1 MESSS
6 EETVS
11 VSAFLGFCVQL
22 PLVSIFR
29 MATLLSR
36 FRIQCE
42 KMTILSDIGRSPSE
56 ERSVW
61 FVISVSTGN
70 HCLYHYNF
78 KECSVF
84 TLTEL
89 INNS

>member
-11 VSAFLGFCVQL
+11 VSVFLGFCVQL

-56 ERSVW
+56 ER
-61 FVISVSTGN
+61 FVISVNTCN
-70 HCLYHYNF
+70 HCLHHYNF
-78 KECSVF
+78 KECSVL
-84 TLTEL
+84 TMTEL
-89 INNS
+89 INNL